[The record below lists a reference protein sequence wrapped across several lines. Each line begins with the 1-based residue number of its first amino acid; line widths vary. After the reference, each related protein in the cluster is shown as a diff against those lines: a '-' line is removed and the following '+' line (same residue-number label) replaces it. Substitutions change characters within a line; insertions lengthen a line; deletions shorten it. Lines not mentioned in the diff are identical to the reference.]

1 MSSNLAIAITVG
13 ASVGSALAGLRRLNS
28 AIATVRNNAL
38 TTSQKLKSLGATT
51 MVGVIGAVTG
61 IKATAGV
68 VMGLAEEAI
77 KFESAMADVK
87 KVVDFESPDGLKNLQ
102 KDILEMTRTIPMAKE
117 ELAQIAGIGRPA
129 GCGGKRLEVIY
140 RNHRQNGCGFRY
152 ACRTSG

>member
-117 ELAQIAGIGRPA
+117 ELAQIAAQPPSR
-129 GCGGKRLEVIY
+129 GCELKPSDECAKQWLY
-140 RNHRQNGCGFRY
+140 N
-152 ACRTSG
+152 